1 MRLIG
6 LHSCQPPEIEN
17 YANYLLATDK
27 PDSTIEHAV
36 GAMLL
41 KDQATLSVAWLESLD
56 ELGELRTFWRVLGEG
71 ARAVYSIPPG
81 PHAGFLVRWAFDVM
95 QRVHKPDHYDLI
107 SVAHHSDRCAAG
119 AQPRI
124 PLYEDAR
131 GPYLLDG
138 NHGAVGV
145 YECGRR
151 ATREHPRPIVHILRT
166 PPGCPLLVNERLPHC
181 SPDNP

>member
-6 LHSCQPPEIEN
+6 LRPCQPPEIEH

-41 KDQATLSVAWLESLD
+41 KDQATLSVAWLESLN
-56 ELGELRTFWRVLGEG
+56 ELGELRTFWSVLGE
-71 ARAVYSIPPG
+71 AAHAVDAIPPG
-81 PHAGFLVRWAFDVM
+81 PHAGFPVWWAFDVM
-95 QRVHKPDHYDLI
+95 LRVHKPDHYDLI
-107 SVAHHSDRCAAG
+107 SVAHHSERCAAG
-119 AQPRI
+119 DQPRI
-124 PLYEDAR
+124 LLYEDAD

-145 YECGRR
+145 SECGRR
-151 ATREHPRPIVHILRT
+151 ATREHPQPIVHILST
-166 PPGCPLLVNERLPHC
+166 PPGCPLRVNQRL
-181 SPDNP
+181 SAS